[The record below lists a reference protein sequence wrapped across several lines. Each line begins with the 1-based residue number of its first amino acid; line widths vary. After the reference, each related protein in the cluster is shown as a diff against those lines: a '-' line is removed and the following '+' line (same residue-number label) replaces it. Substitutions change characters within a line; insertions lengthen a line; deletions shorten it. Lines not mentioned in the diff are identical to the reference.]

1 MKFKTLIGGTRS
13 IPNVKKFLID
23 WQGKSRSKI
32 QFQVKVFLS
41 NYWQN
46 KIVFEE
52 FPMAGT
58 RLSFDLYNANDKIAV
73 EVQGQQHTKYT
84 PFFHGKYKINYIDQL
99 RRDKQKL
106 DFCELNS
113 IKLVEVYYN
122 DTINKEL
129 FTKQGIVLL

>member
-1 MKFKTLIGGTRS
+1 MKFQTLTGGIRS
-13 IPNVKKFLID
+13 ISNARKYLID
-23 WQGKSRSKI
+23 WRGKSRSKI
-32 QFQVKVFLS
+32 QFAVKDFLS
-41 NYWQN
+41 HYWDS
-46 KIVFEE
+46 KVVFEE

-58 RLSFDLYNANDKIAV
+58 RLSFDIYNANDKIAI

-113 IKLVEVYYN
+113 IKLVEVYYS
-122 DTINKEL
+122 DRINKEL
-129 FTKQGIVLL
+129 FKKQGIILI

>member
-1 MKFKTLIGGTRS
+1 MKFQTLVGGTRS
-13 IPNVKKFLID
+13 IPNAKKYLID
-23 WQGKSRSKI
+23 WKGKSRSKI
-32 QFQVKVFLS
+32 QFAVKHFLS
-41 NYWQN
+41 RYWVN
-46 KIVFEE
+46 KVVFEE

-58 RLSFDLYNANDKIAV
+58 RLSFDIYNANDKIAI